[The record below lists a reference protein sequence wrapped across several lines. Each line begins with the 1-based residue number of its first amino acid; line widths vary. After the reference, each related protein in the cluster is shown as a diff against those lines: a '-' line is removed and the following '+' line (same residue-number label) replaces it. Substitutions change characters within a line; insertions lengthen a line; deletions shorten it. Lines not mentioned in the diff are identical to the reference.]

1 MEFVKLESRDKLR
14 IMTISRESVL
24 NALNRQV
31 LEEISHVVREFDTS
45 FQTAHARYIG
55 ITPLAVNFFVKFYD
69 FVSARWCS
77 LWYNI
82 RKEIFTMYVNITG
95 SANNKDVYIYQSYRK
110 ESGKT
115 SSRIYRKLGKF
126 NDLLAQFDG
135 DKDKMMAWAKEEAA
149 KDTAAYNKQKEKV
162 SVQFSP
168 AARIPLDEERSFNAG
183 YLFLQK
189 LCSELRIDNI
199 CRNIRNRHRFT
210 YDLHAI
216 LTDLIYARILSPS
229 SKMSSYSYCQSL
241 LEPPRYS
248 LQNVYRALSVMS
260 QEADYIQEE
269 LYRDSNFIH
278 DRNTKILYYDCTN
291 YYFETEEESGDRKY
305 GKSKEHRP
313 NPIVTMGLFMDA
325 YGLPLAFDIYP
336 GNQNEQLT
344 LRPLENKV
352 IRDFDCSEFIFCSD
366 AGLGSVRNRFLNSF
380 GNRSYV
386 ITHSL
391 KKMKKED
398 REIALK
404 PTQFRLP
411 GSDKMIDLRTLDET
425 DENVFDSVYYK
436 EIPIVTGNMDET
448 LIVTYSPKYKNYQ
461 RKIRARQ
468 IERAEKMIESGKNR
482 RGKNPN
488 DPARFI
494 KKTSVTG
501 DGEIAEKAIYELYPK
516 RIREEE
522 MYDGFYAVITNLE
535 DDPAEVIKINRR
547 RWEIE
552 ENFRIMKSEFEAR
565 PVYVQRDDRIK
576 AHFLTCYISLLVYR
590 LLEKKLD
597 EKYTCS
603 QILETLRGM
612 QMTLLS
618 KESGY
623 IPSYKRTKLTDK
635 LHSIFGFRTDFEF
648 ISKST
653 MRSIIRSTKQK
664 TSTKTK
670 K

>member
-1 MEFVKLESRDKLR
+1 
-14 IMTISRESVL
+14 
-24 NALNRQV
+24 
-31 LEEISHVVREFDTS
+31 
-45 FQTAHARYIG
+45 
-55 ITPLAVNFFVKFYD
+55 
-69 FVSARWCS
+69 
-77 LWYNI
+77 
-82 RKEIFTMYVNITG
+82 MYVNITG

-325 YGLPLAFDIYP
+325 DGLPLAFDIYP

-501 DGEIAEKAIYELYPK
+501 DGEIAEKAIYELDPK

>member
-1 MEFVKLESRDKLR
+1 
-14 IMTISRESVL
+14 
-24 NALNRQV
+24 
-31 LEEISHVVREFDTS
+31 
-45 FQTAHARYIG
+45 
-55 ITPLAVNFFVKFYD
+55 
-69 FVSARWCS
+69 
-77 LWYNI
+77 
-82 RKEIFTMYVNITG
+82 MYVNITG

-229 SKMSSYSYCQSL
+229 SKMSSYSYCQCL
-241 LEPPRYS
+241 LEPPKYS

-501 DGEIAEKAIYELYPK
+501 DGEIAEKAIYELDPK